1 LHKILHTPIYES
13 KLVDLIFGE
22 KMNKAKVLNGL
33 ISLSVLSLLISGCST
48 HVPLKK
54 EVGQL
59 NLQSKKFE
67 QQVKTDKVIAIVS
80 PVFAARNESAKVQ
93 NTTGMNPYEAM
104 LMGRQGTV
112 KGSTDFKQDFAN
124 NYAQRLS
131 KAFESSISEM
141 IAAKGFKLQGPFS
154 NFDDIT
160 YREKKKIYLA
170 FVPKVDFQIEKKVLN
185 SKKERLFIHEE
196 GVIQIG
202 GSLIITMVEPMTG
215 KTCVKKRINLSD
227 FNIKEPYLQ
236 DRQYRE
242 GGGLN
247 FATAMDKVSAPD
259 SIKDTTDVALTK
271 AINEFYTKAIN
282 KIDLY
287 LDREEIL
294 SYEKDILK
302 LKGLKRF

>member
-1 LHKILHTPIYES
+1 
-13 KLVDLIFGE
+13 
-22 KMNKAKVLNGL
+22 MNKTKVLNGL
-33 ISLSVLSLLISGCST
+33 ITLSVLSLLISGCST
-48 HVPLKK
+48 HIPVKK
-54 EVGQL
+54 EVGHL
-59 NLQSKKFE
+59 NLQSEKFA
-67 QQVKTDKVIAIVS
+67 QQAKTDKVIAIVS
-80 PVFAARNESAKVQ
+80 PVFAARDESAKVQ
-93 NTTGMNPYEAM
+93 NTQGMSPYEAM
-104 LMGRQGTV
+104 LMAKQGTV
-112 KGSTDFKQDFAN
+112 KGSTNFKQNFAN

-131 KAFESSISEM
+131 KAFEGSISEM
-141 IAAKGFKLQGPFS
+141 LAAKGFKLQGPFS

-185 SKKERLFIHEE
+185 SKKERLYVHEE

-215 KTCVKKRINLSD
+215 ETFVKKRINLSD
-227 FNIKEPYLQ
+227 FNIEESYVK
-236 DRQYRE
+236 DRQYRV

-247 FATAMDKVSAPD
+247 VSSALDKASAPD
-259 SIKDTTDVALTK
+259 SLNDTSDVALTK
-271 AINEFYTKAIN
+271 AINTFYAKAMKKIN
-282 KIDLY
+282 LY